1 MIRFSK
7 STKDVSNQNMGLVFE
22 YLNTLK
28 SVVAS
33 TDVKGES
40 CDTLQDGLRVF
51 IQKAVNANENGN
63 KLIFVGNGGSAGI
76 CTHSA
81 NDYAKNGGFRSTAL
95 HDGAVLTC
103 LGNDFGFENIF
114 SRQLS
119 GIGNKGDVLYAT
131 STSGASENVLQAIL
145 EANKMGISVIC
156 LTGEN
161 LTNMSK
167 NANVTIN
174 TPSSDTNYIQE
185 MHIAIGQLICG
196 IVEDHFFKNQ

>member
-1 MIRFSK
+1 MKNKIIEYFE
-7 STKDVSNQNMGLVFE
+7 TVSNNFKQ
-22 YLNTLK
+22 LK
-28 SVVAS
+28 NQAS
-33 TDVKGES
+33 NIE
-40 CDTLQDGLRVF
+40 
-51 IQKAVNANENGN
+51 NAANLIITALENKN
-63 KLIFVGNGGSAGI
+63 KIIFCGNGGSAADSQ
-76 CTHSA
+76 HLSA
-81 NDYAKNGGFRSTAL
+81 ELMGRYKINREPLPAISLTVDTSAITAI
-95 HDGAVLTC
+95 
-103 LGNDFGFENIF
+103 GNDFGFENIF